1 MCAGVIGLGIIRRH
15 EGINSHVERQSIRW
29 RIMLLA
35 LNNNGW
41 RTLDASAE
49 LPTLLCNA
57 RCSSLAKLIK
67 NIPGFVEFAMVAGK
81 FYLFGVI
88 DILPYMV
95 NQRQNTQVIQVLE
108 FLYQATLE

>member
-67 NIPGFVEFAMVAGK
+67 NIPWLCGVCNGCLDI
-81 FYLFGVI
+81 YLFGVI